1 MTDTLA
7 PKTPPAGDP
16 STTEGWLHSI
26 TGSGPRYALLILFGL
41 NAVDEL
47 DRTAFAVLAP
57 DIRDEFGLG
66 FAGLLTLV
74 AVVLAFALAL
84 QVPIAGMA
92 DRYPRVR
99 IALIGAAMW
108 ACFSFMT
115 GLAAGIVMLGFAR
128 SGSAIGKAVNDP
140 THNSLLADWFDPD
153 HRPKVYSFHRAANA
167 VGAIIGPILAGV
179 LAYRFGW
186 RTPFLVFAFPTLIL
200 VVLGLRL
207 REPVRGAHE
216 RRLAGGDEEAA
227 ATEEAPPSYAEA
239 WRMCWK
245 IESLRRIFVAMPFL
259 AVSLIGFATLASLL
273 YEQAYGLDERARG
286 VVAATS
292 EPGQLIGLVIG
303 ARIATKLV
311 KRDPALILKFLAV
324 VSVVTSAL
332 SLVFAVVPN
341 LGVAIAANFAIAMCL
356 AIVGPGIL
364 ASLSLA
370 IPPRARSMGFS
381 MASLWILPGLLM
393 LPFIGWI
400 ADNWGIRTGM
410 AMMVPMFLLG
420 GLVIASGGNVIDNDI
435 LQVRQTALARA
446 EVMNQRRRGE
456 VKLLLCRGVD
466 VGYSGVRV
474 LHEIDF
480 EIDEG
485 SVVALLGT
493 NGAGKSTLLKAI
505 SGVVQAD
512 NGAIIFDGRDVT
524 HAPPNEIAGHG
535 IVQIP
540 GGHGVFPGLT
550 VQENLDAAGWLNRRD
565 DAALQA
571 GIDTVLETFPVLAGR
586 LDEPAAN
593 LSGGQQQMLAL
604 GMSFL
609 LTPRL
614 LMIDELSLGLAP
626 VIVEQLLAMVRK
638 IAAGGVTI
646 ILVEQSVNVALELA
660 DTAYF
665 MERGRIRFHGPTAEL
680 IERDDLLRSVFL
692 GDSATSGSPAS
703 APHGPNDVPEAHP
716 VRGAAADASM
726 ALSVRGLSRRFGG
739 LAAVN
744 QVDVDV
750 AEREIVGFIGPN
762 GAGKTTLFDLI
773 GGTTPADAGRVELGG
788 HDLTSSTAS
797 ERARSGLGRSFQDAR
812 LFPSL
817 TVEETIA
824 VALERWIS
832 SRDPVSA
839 ALHLPT
845 TFDSEAEIAR
855 RVAELIEL
863 MNLGPHRHKRIREL
877 STGSRRIV
885 DLACVVAHRPTVVL
899 LDEPSSG
906 IAQREVEALGP
917 VIDRMRTEMG
927 SALLVIEHDINLL
940 NSIADRIVAMDQGSV
955 IADGRPAAVL
965 ADPAVVASYLGTDP
979 TAIHRSNTS
988 PTT

>member
-1 MTDTLA
+1 M
-7 PKTPPAGDP
+7 
-16 STTEGWLHSI
+16 
-26 TGSGPRYALLILFGL
+26 
-41 NAVDEL
+41 
-47 DRTAFAVLAP
+47 
-57 DIRDEFGLG
+57 
-66 FAGLLTLV
+66 
-74 AVVLAFALAL
+74 
-84 QVPIAGMA
+84 
-92 DRYPRVR
+92 
-99 IALIGAAMW
+99 
-108 ACFSFMT
+108 
-115 GLAAGIVMLGFAR
+115 
-128 SGSAIGKAVNDP
+128 
-140 THNSLLADWFDPD
+140 
-153 HRPKVYSFHRAANA
+153 YSFHRAANA

-179 LAYRFGW
+179 LAYQFGW

-227 ATEEAPPSYAEA
+227 ATEETPPSYAEA

-292 EPGQLIGLVIG
+292 EPGQLIGLLIG
-303 ARIATKLV
+303 ARIATRLV
-311 KRDPALILKFLAV
+311 VRDPALILKFLAV
-324 VSVVTSAL
+324 VSVITSAL
-332 SLVFAVVPN
+332 SLVFAVVPS
-341 LGVAIAANFAIAMCL
+341 LAVAIAANFAIAMCL

-400 ADNWGIRTGM
+400 ADTWGIRTGM

-435 LQVRQTALARA
+435 VQVRQTALARA
-446 EVMNQRRRGE
+446 EVMNRRRRGE
-456 VKLLLCRGVD
+456 VKLLLCRGVNA
-466 VGYSGVRV
+466 GYSGVRV
-474 LHEIDF
+474 LHDVDL

-512 NGAIIFDGRDVT
+512 QGAIIFDGRDVT

-550 VQENLDAAGWLNRRD
+550 VQENLDAAGWLNRGNH
-565 DAALQA
+565 DALEEGMA
-571 GIDTVLETFPVLAGR
+571 TVLETFPALVSR

-609 LTPRL
+609 VTPRL

-638 IAAGGVTI
+638 IAASGVTV
-646 ILVEQSVNVALELA
+646 ILVEQSLNVALELA

-665 MERGRIRFHGPTAEL
+665 MERGRIRFHGPAAEL
-680 IERDDLLRSVFL
+680 MERDDLLRSVFL
-692 GDSATSGSPAS
+692 GDTA
-703 APHGPNDVPEAHP
+703 APSTGPPSSTTTTPPHDVPP
-716 VRGAAADASM
+716 DASM

-739 LAAVN
+739 LMAVD

-773 GGTTPADAGRVELGG
+773 GGTTPTDAGRVELGG
-788 HDLTSSTAS
+788 HDLSSATAS

-824 VALERWIS
+824 VALERWIA

-839 ALHLPT
+839 ALHLPSA
-845 TFDSEAEIAR
+845 FDSEADTER
-855 RVAELIEL
+855 RVAELVEL
-863 MNLGPHRHKRIREL
+863 MNLGPYRHKRIREL

-917 VIDRMRTEMG
+917 VIERMRTDMG

-940 NSIADRIVAMDQGSV
+940 TSIADRIVAMDQGTV
-955 IADGRPAAVL
+955 IAVGRPADVLSDDAVI
-965 ADPAVVASYLGTDP
+965 ASYLGTDP
-979 TAIHRSNTS
+979 AAIHRSNS
-988 PTT
+988 TTT